1 MKYHFT
7 PTGPSL
13 IRQIDRQTD
22 SKQTLARMYIAYGY
36 VKWYYGGKQQFL
48 SKLNLELLYD

>member
-1 MKYHFT
+1 MNYHFT

-13 IRQIDRQTD
+13 IRQTD
-22 SKQTLARMYIAYGY
+22 SKQTLARMYIAYGD

-48 SKLNLELLYD
+48 GKLNLELLYD